1 MILKLLINFYRW
13 LWGMPPLAIHTINE
27 QTLHILVFGAMIDV
41 IVIIG
46 IVACAIRAYRKKAR

>member
-1 MILKLLINFYRW
+1 MILKLLIDFYRW
-13 LWGMPPLAIHTINE
+13 LWEVPPLEMQTVND
-27 QTLHILVFGAMIDV
+27 QTLPIIVFCAMLDI